1 MKLKY
6 YLKDNKR
13 IYTLKDKIKNEET
26 KPAHYKFIKIKS
38 INLNSPAES
47 LS

>member
-1 MKLKY
+1 MNLKY
-6 YLKDNKR
+6 YLKDNKK
-13 IYTLKDKIKNEET
+13 IYTLKKEVNSKPT

-38 INLNSPAES
+38 INTNSPAES

>member
-1 MKLKY
+1 MNLKY
-6 YLKDNKR
+6 YLKGKKKV
-13 IYTLKDKIKNEET
+13 YTLKDKVNDEET

-38 INLNSPAES
+38 INSNSPAEF